1 MSKLPDIEFL
11 NTHFTANFT
20 AGILTRRGSGKRGC
34 TVRKDGYCTVGI
46 NYKKYYVHRIMWK
59 MYYGTEPKN
68 IDHIDGNPSNNS
80 ISNLRSV
87 EAHENSKNQKLHK
100 NNTSGVSGVWQQE
113 NRWRS
118 RIMHKKKIIDLGIFD
133 TKEAAIAA
141 RAAAE
146 KAFSYHSNHGR
157 QD

>member
-1 MSKLPDIEFL
+1 MSNLPDIDFL
-11 NTHFTANFT
+11 NTHFTADFA
-20 AGILTRRGSGKRGC
+20 AGTLTRRGSGKSGC

-46 NYKKYYVHRIMWK
+46 KYKKYYVHRILWK

-68 IDHIDGNPSNNS
+68 IDHIDGNPSNNA

-100 NNTSGVSGVWQQE
+100 NNTSGVSGVWRQE
-113 NRWRS
+113 NIWRA
-118 RIMHKKKIIDLGIFD
+118 RITHKKKIIDLGSFG
-133 TKEAAIAA
+133 TKDAAIAA

-157 QD
+157 